1 MTTELVLSIGR
12 TNRKLV
18 EFNINIPVS
27 GMTCKGIAFCLSGQS
42 GLWLYDFRLRKRHCV
57 PEPEAVKV

>member
-18 EFNINIPVS
+18 EFNINMLVL
-27 GMTCKGIAFCLSGQS
+27 GMTYKGIAFCLSGQS
-42 GLWLYDFRLRKRHCV
+42 GL
-57 PEPEAVKV
+57 